1 MDFSFLCTDDL
12 NQTRIAGCLG
22 TPGISHTYL
31 DTLLDSLKNT
41 VILSI
46 SSLLLAIVFGVII
59 GTMRTLPNTSMI
71 RCLFRTIGGIWVEI
85 MRNIPLLVQ
94 VFLWYFVVPEIYP
107 PAMNLPSIL
116 LIICALGFFTSARI
130 AEQVRSGI
138 ESIPSGQRD
147 AAMAMGFTTYQIYRY
162 IILPRAMRTIM
173 PPLTSEAMSVVKN
186 SSIAFAVSIN
196 ELMQFQYQT
205 IEEVSHVYENY
216 FIVTILYILVALCI
230 FIIMTTI
237 EQMLK
242 IPSFQAEG
250 H

>member
-12 NQTRIAGCLG
+12 TQTLVAGCLG

-31 DTLLDSLKNT
+31 DTLLDGLKNT
-41 VILSI
+41 IFLSI
-46 SSLLLAIVFGVII
+46 TSLILAIFFGVII
-59 GTMRTLPNTSMI
+59 GTMRTLPNTSI
-71 RCLFRTIGGIWVEI
+71 INRILRAIGAIWVEI

-94 VFLWYFVVPEIYP
+94 VFLWYFVVPKIYP
-107 PAMNLPSIL
+107 PAIKFSPIL
-116 LIICALGFFTSARI
+116 LITCALGFFTSARI

-138 ESIPSGQRD
+138 ESIPSGQRY
-147 AAMAMGFTTYQIYRY
+147 AGMAMGFSTYQIYRY
-162 IILPRAMRTIM
+162 IILPRAIRTIM
-173 PPLTSEAMSVVKN
+173 PPLTSEAMGIVKN

-216 FIVTILYILVALCI
+216 LIVTILYILISLFI
-230 FIIMTTI
+230 FIIMTII

-242 IPSFQAEG
+242 IPNFQTAEQ
-250 H
+250 